1 VNFIDAPKIRLYS
14 KYYNNYYVKEE
25 NMEDIVK
32 ELQKLGFSQ
41 YECKAY
47 INLLKNSPVTG
58 YEVSKRSGVPRSM
71 IYEVLG
77 KLLDKGA
84 IYIVPSE
91 PVKYVPLPAKE
102 LIERLRKSFDE
113 SFDFLEKNLSTLENE
128 RDTDVIWRVNSDE
141 HVMAEIVDM
150 IDKAEEE
157 IWLSIWNPQAS
168 FIKEKV
174 EKRINEGIKV
184 FSMLFSEPD
193 TTLGATFHHD
203 FMPPEITEK
212 RMDGRLTIVAR
223 DKEEVLIANFGPNT
237 TAWGV
242 KTKDPALVLVAIEY
256 IRHDIAFGE
265 LTKEVGADK
274 VQSFWRDDKD
284 LYYVVTGKRFE

>member
-1 VNFIDAPKIRLYS
+1 M
-14 KYYNNYYVKEE
+14 EE
-25 NMEDIVK
+25 IYK

-84 IYIVPSE
+84 IYTVPSE

-102 LIERLRKSFDE
+102 LIQRMRKSFDE
-113 SFDFLEKNLSTLENE
+113 SFDFLEKNLLTLENE
-128 RDTDVIWRVNSDE
+128 QETDVIWRVNSDE
-141 HVMAEIVDM
+141 KVMTEIIEM
-150 IDKAEEE
+150 IDEAQEEV
-157 IWLSIWNPQAS
+157 WLSIWNPQAAAVKKV
-168 FIKEKV
+168 IEKKV
-174 EKRINEGIKV
+174 SEKIKV
-184 FSMLFSEPD
+184 FSMLFSEPN
-193 TTLGATFHHD
+193 TKLGITYHHD
-203 FMPPEITEK
+203 FMAHDISEK
-212 RMDGRLTIVAR
+212 RMGGHLTIVVR
-223 DKEEVLIANFGPNT
+223 DKEEVLIANFSPD
-237 TAWGV
+237 TAAWAV
-242 KTKDPALVLVAIEY
+242 KTKDPALVLVATEY

-265 LTKEVGADK
+265 LAKEVGIDK
-274 VQSFWRDDKD
+274 VQSFWRNDPD

>member
-1 VNFIDAPKIRLYS
+1 MDEII
-14 KYYNNYYVKEE
+14 
-25 NMEDIVK
+25 K

-84 IYIVPSE
+84 IYTVPSE
-91 PVKYVPLPAKE
+91 PAKYVPLPAEE
-102 LIERLRKSFDE
+102 LIQRLRKNFDE
-113 SFDFLEKNLSTLENE
+113 SFHFLENSLKKLENE
-128 RDTDVIWRVNSDE
+128 RDTDVIWRLKSDE
-141 HVMAEIVDM
+141 HVMAEILD
-150 IDKAEEE
+150 IINKAKEEV
-157 IWLSIWNPQAS
+157 WMSIWNPQS
-168 FIKEKV
+168 SSVKDLI
-174 EKRINEGIKV
+174 EKRVQEGIKV

-193 TTLGATFHHD
+193 MQLGVTFHHNYMAPD
-203 FMPPEITEK
+203 ITEK
-212 RMDGRLTIVAR
+212 RMGGRLTIVVR
-223 DKEEVLIANFGPNT
+223 DNEEVLIAQFAPHT
-237 TAWGV
+237 TAWAV

-265 LTKEVGADK
+265 LTKIVGEDK
-274 VQSFWRDDKD
+274 VQSFWKNNPD

>member
-1 VNFIDAPKIRLYS
+1 MD
-14 KYYNNYYVKEE
+14 E
-25 NMEDIVK
+25 IVK

-84 IYIVPSE
+84 IYTVPSE
-91 PVKYVPLPAKE
+91 PVTYVPLPAEE
-102 LIERLRKSFDE
+102 LIQRLRKSFED
-113 SFDFLEKNLSTLENE
+113 SFDFLEKNLKTLENE
-128 RDTDVIWRVNSDE
+128 RETDVIWRVNSDE
-141 HVMAEIVDM
+141 HVMAEIVEM
-150 IDKAEEE
+150 IDKAQEEV
-157 IWLSIWNPQAS
+157 WLSIWNPQAS
-168 FIKEKV
+168 LIKEV
-174 EKRINEGIKV
+174 IEKRTNEGIKV

-193 TTLGATFHHD
+193 TKLGVTYHHD
-203 FMPPEITEK
+203 FMPPNIAEK
-212 RMDGRLTIVAR
+212 RMGGHLTIVAR
-223 DKEEVLIANFGPNT
+223 DMEEVLIANFAPNT
-237 TAWGV
+237 AAWAV

-256 IRHDIAFGE
+256 IRHDIAYGE
-265 LTKEVGADK
+265 LTKEVGTDK
-274 VQSFWRDDKD
+274 VQSYWKDDPD

>member
-1 VNFIDAPKIRLYS
+1 M
-14 KYYNNYYVKEE
+14 EE
-25 NMEDIVK
+25 IVK

-71 IYEVLG
+71 VYEVLG

-84 IYIVPSE
+84 IFTVPSE

-102 LIERLRKSFDE
+102 LMDRLRKSFDQ
-113 SFDFLEKNLSTLENE
+113 SFNFLEKNLMTLENE

-141 HVMAEIVDM
+141 HVMAEILDM
-150 IDKAEEE
+150 IDKAQEEV
-157 IWLSIWNPQAS
+157 WLSIWNPQAS
-168 FIKEKV
+168 FVKDLI

-184 FSMLFSEPD
+184 FSMVFSEPD
-193 TTLGATFHHD
+193 TKLGVTYHHD
-203 FMPPEITEK
+203 FMAPDIAEK
-212 RMDGRLTIVAR
+212 RMGGRLTIVAR
-223 DKEEVLIANFGPNT
+223 DQEEVLIANFAPS
-237 TAWGV
+237 TAAWAV

-256 IRHDIAFGE
+256 IRHDIAYGE
-265 LTKEVGADK
+265 LAKQVGSDK
-274 VQSFWRDDKD
+274 VQSFWRNDPD
-284 LYYVVTGKRFE
+284 LFHVVTGKRFE

>member
-1 VNFIDAPKIRLYS
+1 MDEII
-14 KYYNNYYVKEE
+14 
-25 NMEDIVK
+25 K

-47 INLLKNSPVTG
+47 IHLLKNSPVTG

-84 IYIVPSE
+84 IYTVPSE
-91 PVKYVPLPAKE
+91 PVKYVPLPAAE
-102 LIERLRKSFDE
+102 LIHRLRKSFDE
-113 SFDFLEKNLSTLENE
+113 SFEFLEKNLKKLGNE

-141 HVMAEIVDM
+141 HVMAEIVGM
-150 IDKAEEE
+150 IEKAEEE
-157 IWLSIWNPQAS
+157 IWMSIWNPQAS
-168 FIKEKV
+168 FVKDLI
-174 EKRINEGIKV
+174 EKRIREGIKV
-184 FSMLFSEPD
+184 FSMLFSEPENQ
-193 TTLGATFHHD
+193 LGVTFHHD
-203 FMPPEITEK
+203 YMAPEITEK
-212 RMDGRLTIVAR
+212 RMGGRLTIVVR
-223 DKEEVLIANFGPNT
+223 DNEEVLIAQFAPNT
-237 TAWGV
+237 SAWAV

-265 LTKEVGADK
+265 LTKLVGEDK
-274 VQSFWRDDKD
+274 VQSFWRNDPD